1 MSDPINPDHYRWHPS
16 GVECIRITEH
26 FNFNLG
32 NAIKYVW
39 RAGWKDSKTHI
50 EDLEKAIWYI
60 QNEIGLLKAKALHP
74 ATKPTAQDNLKLV
87 KEALKAT
94 NPFKTANPFAAYG
107 QFRCSGCH
115 KFFSTENPHVCEPVT
130 PAMGPFKES
139 RP

>member
-1 MSDPINPDHYRWHPS
+1 MSDPINPDHYKWHPS

-60 QNEIGLLKAKALHP
+60 QNEIGVLKAKALHP
-74 ATKPTAQDNLKLV
+74 ATKPTGESPVTAI
-87 KEALKAT
+87 EALRKAH
-94 NPFKTANPFAAYG
+94 NDARQKAY
-107 QFRCSGCH
+107 
-115 KFFSTENPHVCEPVT
+115 ENQ
-130 PAMGPFKES
+130 MGFQS
-139 RP
+139 